1 MIICPY
7 CQHELLEG
15 TVFCPECGAGLGGA
29 DEAGPPSSPEP
40 AAVQAQ
46 QTATL
51 SGPAPKPAGGKTT
64 AHIAPTQLRLLVL
77 NSGRTIPCPMG
88 EVLLVGRADPGAGVF
103 PEVDLSQ
110 DNGYMAGVSRRHA
123 RIIRRGDD
131 FFLEDLNSMNG
142 SFLNRNKLPA
152 HTAVPFQDG
161 DEIRLGNL
169 VLRVIVEELRP

>member
-7 CQHELLEG
+7 CHQELLEG
-15 TVFCPECGAGLGGA
+15 TVFCPECGFNLGDTGGTA
-29 DEAGPPSSPEP
+29 QAPEP
-40 AAVQAQ
+40 VAAAPEPS
-46 QTATL
+46 AAPAEAL
-51 SGPAPKPAGGKTT
+51 SSSTGRTT
-64 AHIAPTQLRLLVL
+64 AQISPTQLRLLVL
-77 NSGRTIPCPMG
+77 NSGRTIPCPLG
-88 EVLLVGRADPGAGVF
+88 EVLLIGRADPGGGIF

-123 RIIRRGDD
+123 RIVRRGDE

-142 SFLNRNKLPA
+142 TFLNRNKLSP

-169 VLRVIVEELRP
+169 VLRVIIEEYRP

>member
-7 CQHELLEG
+7 CHHELLEG
-15 TVFCPECGAGLGGA
+15 TVFCPECGSSLEGVEQAALKPA
-29 DEAGPPSSPEP
+29 VEATEVP
-40 AAVQAQ
+40 AAPEADPRAS
-46 QTATL
+46 T
-51 SGPAPKPAGGKTT
+51 GKTT
-64 AHIAPTQLRLLVL
+64 AQISPTQLRLLVL
-77 NSGRTIPCPMG
+77 NSGRTIPCPLG
-88 EVLLVGRADPGAGVF
+88 EVLLIGRADPGGGIF

-142 SFLNRNKLPA
+142 SFLNRNKLPP
-152 HTAVPFQDG
+152 HTAVPFKDG

-169 VLRVIVEELRP
+169 VLRVIVEEYRP